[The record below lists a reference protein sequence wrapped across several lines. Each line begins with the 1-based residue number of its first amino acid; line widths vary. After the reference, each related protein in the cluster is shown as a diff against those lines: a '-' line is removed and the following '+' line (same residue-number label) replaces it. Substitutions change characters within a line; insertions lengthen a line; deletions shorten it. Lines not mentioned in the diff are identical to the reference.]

1 MREAIWRNFN
11 DLLSVNVTIIEI
23 ELLLTTYIARYL
35 CNNWHFSTKTRAKSL
50 VFCNIRVKIYDPY
63 WNFNLKSI
71 LSLVWLVKKTRK
83 STFIVNILV
92 FQYRKMYLDKNCL
105 LVSELDSIL
114 ASTQRIGSA
123 INSRSDRDR
132 RSNQIVIWSPITCW
146 FSRSL
151 FHYISE
157 KMMN

>member
-1 MREAIWRNFN
+1 MAPIY
-11 DLLSVNVTIIEI
+11 
-23 ELLLTTYIARYL
+23 YIHRYL

-63 WNFNLKSI
+63 WNLSI
-71 LSLVWLVKKTRK
+71 LSLVWLVKKPRK

-132 RSNQIVIWSPITCW
+132 RSDQIVIWSPITFGPNFRSW
-146 FSRSL
+146 SDHRSLVDLPDRFPRSL